1 MKVLH
6 IPYTRKTSLE
16 HQKRIIKRSKYLLKH
31 HASEYN
37 ERLYV
42 GLDDGKIMFT
52 DIDLIV
58 SSISSSDVN
67 SKKWR
72 ETMKWNPVKV
82 EWDTQSGPIEQLA
95 VENIQNRYTQVFAL
109 RGGSV
114 VMTLDDLTVMVNK
127 DHHALFF
134 TVGHAVYIVTKNKK
148 AIYVHDRTTGHFVRK
163 MDNAVI
169 DRVGRTSTRFE
180 HVSHFFVPFIFRRH
194 TSGSAIEITSIL
206 CVPETNCLW
215 IGTSDG
221 EIKIIPDKLHLSAQ
235 EICGVRIKQFNSSVS
250 NLKGFNPKT
259 SELGSSVLAIG
270 YGKIPT
276 MDQLYDASFP

>member
-6 IPYTRKTSLE
+6 IPYSRKTSLGLT
-16 HQKRIIKRSKYLLKH
+16 KRSKHLPKQNP
-31 HASEYN
+31 SQIK

-52 DIDLIV
+52 DIESIV
-58 SSISSSDVN
+58 SSISSSDSN

-72 ETMKWNPVKV
+72 ETMKWTPVKI
-82 EWDTQSGPIEQLA
+82 EWDTQSGPIEQLT

-114 VMTLDDLTVMVNK
+114 VMTLDDLTVTVNK

-134 TVGHAVYIVTKNKK
+134 TVGHAVYIVTKNRR

-180 HVSHFFVPFIFRRH
+180 SQTLSLF
-194 TSGSAIEITSIL
+194 
-206 CVPETNCLW
+206 
-215 IGTSDG
+215 IGT
-221 EIKIIPDKLHLSAQ
+221 
-235 EICGVRIKQFNSSVS
+235 
-250 NLKGFNPKT
+250 
-259 SELGSSVLAIG
+259 
-270 YGKIPT
+270 
-276 MDQLYDASFP
+276 

>member
-1 MKVLH
+1 
-6 IPYTRKTSLE
+6 
-16 HQKRIIKRSKYLLKH
+16 
-31 HASEYN
+31 
-37 ERLYV
+37 
-42 GLDDGKIMFT
+42 MFT

-163 MDNAVI
+163 MENAVI
-169 DRVGRTSTRFE
+169 DRVGRTST
-180 HVSHFFVPFIFRRH
+180 RRH

-250 NLKGFNPKT
+250 NLKGFKPKT

-276 MDQLYDASFP
+276 MDQLYDASFPGNSTDKSQYAILLDAEISPEKH